1 MMIRLTSRNVL
12 CVTLLCLASLASIQ
26 ARYPDKSLRQ
36 NKFWCN
42 YDGNIY
48 FDVNGQVQSRY
59 ISQQGWSCSESYAYQ
74 FQSRYILL
82 TLSNINVICNGG
94 NDIEFVDD
102 RGQSE
107 RYCNTNRPSTLNFLA
122 DGSRWVAIERY
133 GTVSFYLTIT
143 FTNTY
148 PGTVTQATTLAPVT
162 TQAPVTTVA
171 PATTQAPVT
180 SSCGVQAIKPD
191 ESNLYRIVGGTIVV
205 PNSWP
210 WQVAL
215 KKGGNFFC
223 GGSLINNQWIVT
235 AAHCQTSTSGLV
247 IHLGDHNVDID
258 GSGETR
264 INAARWISHPQY
276 NDNEILNDVALIK
289 LSQPVSFTNKI
300 SPVCLPN
307 GRSSNIGT
315 RGFTTGWGI
324 INADGS
330 GDTSTFLRQVGIPVN
345 DPSVCN
351 YQGFPPETQ
360 ICAGVRSTSGPRDSC
375 QGDSGGPFVQKD
387 SSGAWYLAGI
397 VSYGVGCG
405 GRGAYTRVSAYESWI
420 AQTIANN

>member
-1 MMIRLTSRNVL
+1 MHLTFRNVL

-42 YDGNIY
+42 YDGRIF
-48 FDVNGQVQSRY
+48 FDVNGL
-59 ISQQGWSCSESYAYQ
+59 SQTNFFSQNQWSCSESYAYQ
-74 FQSRYILL
+74 FNSRYILL
-82 TLSNINVICNGG
+82 TLSNINIQCNGG
-94 NDIEFVDD
+94 NDIEFLDD
-102 RGQSE
+102 RGRSE
-107 RYCNTNRPSTLNFLA
+107 RYCNTARPSTLNFLA
-122 DGSRWVAIERY
+122 DSSRWVAIERY
-133 GTVSFYLTIT
+133 GTMSFTLTVT
-143 FTNTY
+143 FSNTY
-148 PGTVTQATTLAPVT
+148 PGIVQPPV
-162 TQAPVTTVA
+162 VTTVA
-171 PATTQAPVT
+171 TTTTTTTPQTTSYTPVT
-180 SSCGVQAIKPD
+180 QSSSSCGVQAIKPD
-191 ESNLYRIVGGTIVV
+191 ESNLYRIVGGQVV
-205 PNSWP
+205 IPNSWP

-215 KKGGNFFC
+215 KKGGFFC
-223 GGSLINNQWIVT
+223 GGSLINSQWILT
-235 AAHCQTSTSGLV
+235 AAHCQTSVNGLV

-264 INAARWISHPQY
+264 IPASRWISHPQY
-276 NDNEILNDVALIK
+276 NDNEITNDVALIK
-289 LSQPVSFTNKI
+289 LSQPVTFSNTI
-300 SPVCLPN
+300 SPVCLPG
-307 GRSSNIGT
+307 GRSSAIGS

-330 GDTSTFLRQVGIPVN
+330 GSTSTFLRQVGIPVN

-351 YQGFPPETQ
+351 YQGFPPATQ

-387 SSGAWYLAGI
+387 SSTGQWYVAGI

-420 AQTIANN
+420 QQTIASN